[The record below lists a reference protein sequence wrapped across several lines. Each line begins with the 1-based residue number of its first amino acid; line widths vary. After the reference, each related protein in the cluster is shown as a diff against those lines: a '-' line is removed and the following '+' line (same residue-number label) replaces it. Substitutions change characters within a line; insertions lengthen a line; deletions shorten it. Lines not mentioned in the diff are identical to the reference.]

1 MKNEKLI
8 IWILPLLFLIGGSV
22 FPQGMASPDDDLFGS
37 EDPALIDTD
46 ENSLFGSDEL
56 IEKVLDDEALFG
68 SNETEEISIDEDS
81 LFGSEEDDLF
91 SDNSELIE
99 EVADDL
105 MEDLST
111 LLLTSDSGVEIGG
124 SFFFDVSADWVGLD
138 PVDISGSDI
147 SDSLSLDLGATLF
160 IDARPDED
168 TRVFAKADITSPF
181 YTTPNT
187 SKDIQDGRGF
197 EDIVTI
203 TELFTDFNW
212 DNQVFFRAGKQTV
225 NWGVGNFFS
234 PADLLSLSRIDPEA
248 PDAEL
253 DGPIALKINYPSH
266 LNNYYLYTVVSEEV
280 TSFTDTAIAPMV
292 ELVFGNSEIILGAF
306 YQYDKAP
313 AAMTTI
319 TSAIGDVSVYGE
331 GYISYGSDKIFVVDD
346 GGITTTTYDDEVFLK
361 GTVGASYSWSDDLS
375 NYNLS
380 FSGQYY
386 YNGEGYENQDFVNVN
401 ITPEI
406 SGLGLFDASDPSTI
420 STFLMDSGI
429 HYGAAS
435 ANWREMW
442 GSDFSL
448 SIFFIENFSS
458 FSGMIK
464 PAISWGGLDNID
476 LSLSLS
482 RMFGD
487 VGEEYAIA
495 GSNAAISLGVSI
507 GGTSF

>member
-1 MKNEKLI
+1 MNNKLLI
-8 IWILPLLFLIGGSV
+8 VLGLILLSV
-22 FPQGMASPDDDLFGS
+22 GVSFGQ
-37 EDPALIDTD
+37 EIVTD
-46 ENSLFGSDEL
+46 ENSLFGSDE
-56 IEKVLDDEALFG
+56 
-68 SNETEEISIDEDS
+68 STEISTDEDN
-81 LFGSEEDDLF
+81 LFGSEDNDMF

-105 MEDLST
+105 MEDLSA

-124 SFFFDVSADWVGLD
+124 SFFFDVTADWVGFD
-138 PVDISGSDI
+138 PDDISGSDI

-168 TRVFAKADITSPF
+168 TRVFAKADIISPF
-181 YTTPNT
+181 YTTTGP
-187 SKDIQDGRGF
+187 DGRKF

-212 DNQVFFRAGKQTV
+212 DSQVFFRAGKQTV
-225 NWGVGNFFS
+225 NWGVGYFFS

-266 LNNYYLYTVVSEEV
+266 LNNYYLYTVVPEEV
-280 TSFTDTAIAPMV
+280 ENYSDLTIAPMV
-292 ELVFGNSEIILGAF
+292 ELVIGNSEISMGAY
-306 YQYDKAP
+306 YQYDKSP

-331 GYISYGSDKIFVVDD
+331 GYISYGSDKAFVIDD
-346 GGITTTTYDDEVFLK
+346 GGVTTTTYDDEVFFK

-386 YNGEGYENQDFVNVN
+386 YNGEGYEDSDIVNV
-401 ITPEI
+401 IETPQLIGSGIVSSEPSEI
-406 SGLGLFDASDPSTI
+406 AA
-420 STFLMDSGI
+420 FLTDSGM
-429 HYGAAS
+429 HYGAVN
-435 ANWREMW
+435 ANWREMF
-442 GSDFSL
+442 GSDFTL
-448 SIFFIENFSS
+448 NLFFIENFSS

-464 PAISWGGLDNID
+464 PGISWSGMDNID
-476 LSLSLS
+476 ISLSLS

-487 VGEEYAIA
+487 AGEEYAIA
-495 GSNAAISLGVSI
+495 GSTAAVSLGVSI

>member
-1 MKNEKLI
+1 MNNEKLI
-8 IWILPLLFLIGGSV
+8 IWILSLLFIIGGSAFSQEIV
-22 FPQGMASPDDDLFGS
+22 
-37 EDPALIDTD
+37 TD
-46 ENSLFGSDEL
+46 ENSLFG
-56 IEKVLDDEALFG
+56 DDE
-68 SNETEEISIDEDS
+68 STEISTDEDS
-81 LFGSEEDDLF
+81 LFGSEDDDMF
-91 SDNSELIE
+91 SDSSALIE

-124 SFFFDVSADWVGLD
+124 SFFFDVTAGMGGID
-138 PVDISGSDI
+138 PEDLAGSDLTE
-147 SDSLSLDLGATLF
+147 SLSLDLGATLYL
-160 IDARPDED
+160 DARPDED

-181 YTTPNT
+181 YTIGG
-187 SKDIQDGRGF
+187 SGSDGRKF

-212 DNQVFFRAGKQTV
+212 DNHVFFRAGKQTV
-225 NWGVGNFFS
+225 NWGVGRYFS

-253 DGPIALKINYPSH
+253 DGPVAVKVNYPSM
-266 LNNYYLYTVVSEEV
+266 LNNYYLYTVVPAEL
-280 TSFTDTAIAPMV
+280 TSFADAAVAPMAEFV
-292 ELVFGNSEIILGAF
+292 IGSSEISLGA
-306 YQYDKAP
+306 YYKYDKAP

-331 GYISYGSDKIFVVDD
+331 GYISYGSDKTFVEND
-346 GGITTTTYDDEVFLK
+346 GSTTATYSDTLFYK

-380 FSGQYY
+380 FAGQYY
-386 YNGEGYENQDFVNVN
+386 YNGEGYDDPFTSIELTPLLGSGAILTTDLVEN
-401 ITPEI
+401 
-406 SGLGLFDASDPSTI
+406 GK
-420 STFLMDSGI
+420 

-442 GSDFSL
+442 GSNFSL
-448 SIFFIENFSS
+448 SLFFIENFSS

-464 PAISWGGLDNID
+464 PSLSWSGLDNLDI
-476 LSLSLS
+476 SLSAS

-487 VGEEYAIA
+487 AGEEYAMA
-495 GSNAAISLGVSI
+495 GSTAAVSLGVSI

>member
-1 MKNEKLI
+1 MNNKEFQIKHRGVTDKLI
-8 IWILPLLFLIGGSV
+8 IGMFTLLFFIGGTA
-22 FPQGMASPDDDLFGS
+22 FPQ
-37 EDPALIDTD
+37 
-46 ENSLFGSDEL
+46 
-56 IEKVLDDEALFG
+56 
-68 SNETEEISIDEDS
+68 EIATDEDS
-81 LFGSEEDDLF
+81 LFGADESTEISTDEDNLFGSEDDMF
-91 SDNSELIE
+91 SDSSDLIE
-99 EVADDL
+99 EVSDDL

-111 LLLTSDSGVEIGG
+111 VLLTSDSGVEIGG
-124 SFFFDVSADWVGLD
+124 DFFFDLSADWKGLD
-138 PVDISGSDI
+138 PDDLSGSDI

-168 TRVFAKADITSPF
+168 TRVFAKAEITSPF
-181 YTTPNT
+181 YTTTGP
-187 SKDIQDGRGF
+187 DGRKF

-225 NWGVGNFFS
+225 NWGVGYFFS

-253 DGPIALKINYPSH
+253 DGPIALKINYPSL
-266 LNNYYLYTVVSEEV
+266 LNNYYLYTVVPEEV
-280 TSFTDTAIAPMV
+280 ESYSDLTIAPMV
-292 ELVFGNSEIILGAF
+292 ELVFGNSEISLGAY
-306 YQYDKAP
+306 YQYNKAP

-331 GYISYGSDKIFVVDD
+331 GYVSYGSDKTFVIDD

-386 YNGEGYENQDFVNVN
+386 YNGEGYKDSDIVNVFE
-401 ITPEI
+401 TPQLFGSGIVSSEPSEI
-406 SGLGLFDASDPSTI
+406 AA
-420 STFLMDSGI
+420 FLMDSGM
-429 HYGAAS
+429 HYGAANAS
-435 ANWREMW
+435 WREMF

-448 SIFFIENFSS
+448 SLFFIENFSS
-458 FSGMIK
+458 LSGMIK
-464 PAISWGGLDNID
+464 PTISWSGMDNID
-476 LSLSLS
+476 ISLSLS

-487 VGEEYAIA
+487 AGEEYAVA
-495 GSNAAISLGVSI
+495 GSTAAVSLGVSI

>member
-8 IWILPLLFLIGGSV
+8 IGIFTLLFFLGGTAFGQDTIS
-22 FPQGMASPDDDLFGS
+22 DEDNLFGS
-37 EDPALIDTD
+37 EDDM
-46 ENSLFGSDEL
+46 
-56 IEKVLDDEALFG
+56 
-68 SNETEEISIDEDS
+68 
-81 LFGSEEDDLF
+81 F

-99 EVADDL
+99 DVSEDL

-111 LLLTSDSGVEIGG
+111 LLLTSDSGVELGG
-124 SFFFDVSADWVGLD
+124 SFFFDVTTTWGGIDPDDPAD
-138 PVDISGSDI
+138 SDI

-160 IDARPDED
+160 LDARPDED
-168 TRVFAKADITSPF
+168 TRVFAKAEITSPF
-181 YTTPNT
+181 YTTT
-187 SKDIQDGRGF
+187 GADGRKF

-212 DNQVFFRAGKQTV
+212 DNQAFFRAGKQTV

-253 DGPIALKINYPSH
+253 DGPIALKINYPSL
-266 LNNYYLYTVVSEEV
+266 LNNYYLYTVVPEEV
-280 TSFTDTAIAPMV
+280 ESYSDLTIAPMV
-292 ELVFGNSEIILGAF
+292 EFVFGNSEISLGAF

-331 GYISYGSDKIFVVDD
+331 GYISYGSDKTFVIDD

-386 YNGEGYENQDFVNVN
+386 FNGEGYADQDLLK
-401 ITPEI
+401 TPAALTL
-406 SGLGLFDASDPSTI
+406 SPSDRLET
-420 STFLMDSGI
+420 GV
-429 HYGAAS
+429 HYGAAN
-435 ANWREMW
+435 ANWREMF

-448 SIFFIENFSS
+448 NLFFIENLSS
-458 FSGMIK
+458 LSGMIK
-464 PAISWGGLDNID
+464 PGISWSGLENINVT
-476 LSLSLS
+476 LSLS

-487 VGEEYAIA
+487 VGEEYAMA
-495 GSNAAISLGVSI
+495 GSTAAVSLGVSI